1 MALDQSLNRNDG
13 EALVST
19 PNQPE
24 NRPDIAAPT
33 ERIQFDCLVI
43 GGGLLGSA
51 TAFNLAS
58 AGLSVLLVE
67 KGQINGVA
75 SSQNAGSLHFQLE
88 YRMIENGTDA
98 ARKAAEAM
106 PLHLDAMARWGNV
119 EAELGAPVGVK
130 RTGGL
135 MVAETS
141 EQVTVLEQKA
151 ALERASGLNVDLLD
165 REALDRIAPYLGTAV
180 LAAAHC
186 EGEGKA
192 DPKKTTFAF
201 ARAAIQAGTRIET
214 GCEVR
219 NLSRQGTGWRATL
232 QDGRRIEAKTVA
244 ITAGGW
250 SGRVA
255 AMAGIQLPVSPVG
268 LTMTVTMR
276 TDPLIP
282 HLVQHAG
289 RRLSLKQTPEGQVLI
304 GGGWPAQLHHVGGI
318 ADLDTRPALQLTSL
332 AGNMAAAAAVVPEL
346 EALQVMRVWTGM
358 TSLIADQLPL
368 LGEVPKAPGLFIAT
382 GGSAFTLGLTY
393 ARLLADAICGRPAI
407 LDVRRFSPARFGS
420 LTLV

>member
-1 MALDQSLNRNDG
+1 M
-13 EALVST
+13 V
-19 PNQPE
+19 
-24 NRPDIAAPT
+24 
-33 ERIQFDCLVI
+33 DCLVI

-51 TAFNLAS
+51 TAYNLAHE
-58 AGLSVLLVE
+58 GLSVLLVE

-88 YRMIENGTDA
+88 YRMIENGADA

-106 PLHLDAMARWGNV
+106 PLHLDAMARWNDI
-119 EAELGAPVGVK
+119 EAELATSVGVK

-141 EQVTVLEQKA
+141 EQVAVLEQKT
-151 ALERASGLNVDLLD
+151 ALERASGLDVRLLD
-165 REALDRIAPYLGTAV
+165 RAALDDIAPYFGPGV
-180 LAAAHC
+180 IAAAHC
-186 EGEGKA
+186 SGEGKA
-192 DPKKTTFAF
+192 DPKQATLAF
-201 ARAAIQAGTRIET
+201 ARAALRTGAQIET
-214 GCEVR
+214 GCEVVELAR
-219 NLSRQGTGWRATL
+219 GSNGWRAKL
-232 QDGRRIEAKTVA
+232 KSGRLIEAKTVA

-255 AMAGIQLPVSPVG
+255 AMAGMHMPVSPVG

-276 TDPLIP
+276 TKPLIP

-304 GGGWPAQLHHVGGI
+304 GGGWPAQLRHLGGI
-318 ADLDTRPALQLTSL
+318 VDLDARPTLQLTSL
-332 AGNMAAAAAVVPEL
+332 AGNTAAAAVVVPKL
-346 EALQVMRVWTGM
+346 ETLQVLRVWTGM

-368 LGEVPKAPGLFIAT
+368 LGEIPKAPGLFIAT

-393 ARLLADAICGRPAI
+393 ARLLADAICGKPPI
-407 LDVRRFSPARFGS
+407 LDVRRFTPGRFGS

>member
-1 MALDQSLNRNDG
+1 MVEHHACGLTG
-13 EALVST
+13 AMT
-19 PNQPE
+19 
-24 NRPDIAAPT
+24 I
-33 ERIQFDCLVI
+33 DCLII

-51 TAFNLAS
+51 TAFNLATE
-58 AGLSVLLVE
+58 GLSVLLVE

-88 YRMIENGTDA
+88 YRMIENGADA

-141 EQVTVLEQKA
+141 EQVAVLEQKA
-151 ALERASGLNVDLLD
+151 ALERASGLDVELLD
-165 REALDRIAPYLGTAV
+165 RSALDGLAPYLGPAV
-180 LAAAHC
+180 VAAAYC
-186 EGEGKA
+186 KGEGKA
-192 DPKKTTFAF
+192 DPKQTTLAF
-201 ARAAIQAGTRIET
+201 ARSAIKAGAQIET
-214 GCEVR
+214 GCEVQK
-219 NLSRQGTGWRATL
+219 LSRHGNVWHAKL
-232 QDGRRIEAKTVA
+232 QDGRLIQAKTVA

-255 AMAGIQLPVSPVG
+255 AMAGMQMPVSPVG

-276 TDPLIP
+276 TKPLIP

-304 GGGWPAQLHHVGGI
+304 GGGWPAQLRHIGGVI
-318 ADLDTRPALQLTSL
+318 DLDARPALQLTSL
-332 AGNMAAAAAVVPEL
+332 AGNMAAAASVVPKL
-346 EALQVMRVWTGM
+346 EQLQVMRVWTGM

-368 LGEVPKAPGLFIAT
+368 LGEIPKAPGLFIAT

-393 ARLLADAICGRPAI
+393 ARLLADAICGKPPI
-407 LDVRRFSPARFGS
+407 LDIRRFSPGRFGS

>member
-1 MALDQSLNRNDG
+1 ML
-13 EALVST
+13 
-19 PNQPE
+19 
-24 NRPDIAAPT
+24 
-33 ERIQFDCLVI
+33 DCLII

-58 AGLSVLLVE
+58 EGLSVLLVE

-88 YRMIENGTDA
+88 YRMIENGADA

-119 EAELGAPVGVK
+119 EADLGTPIGVK

-135 MVAETS
+135 MVAETP
-141 EQVTVLEQKA
+141 EQVAVLEQKA
-151 ALERASGLNVDLLD
+151 ALERASGLDVELLD
-165 REALDRIAPYLGTAV
+165 RAALDGIAPYLGPAV
-180 LAAAHC
+180 IAAAHC
-186 EGEGKA
+186 KGEGKA
-192 DPKKTTFAF
+192 DPKQTTLAF
-201 ARAAIQAGTRIET
+201 ARAALKAGAQIET
-214 GCEVR
+214 DCEVLE
-219 NLSRQGTGWRATL
+219 LSRQGVGWRAKL
-232 QDGRRIEAKTVA
+232 QDGRFVEAKAVA

-255 AMAGIQLPVSPVG
+255 AMAGMQMPVSPVG

-276 TDPLIP
+276 TKPLIP

-304 GGGWPAQLHHVGGI
+304 GGGWPAQLRHVNGI
-318 ADLDTRPALQLTSL
+318 IDLDARPALQLTSL
-332 AGNMAAAAAVVPEL
+332 AGNTAAAASVVPKL
-346 EALQVMRVWTGM
+346 ETLQVMRVWTGM

-368 LGEVPKAPGLFIAT
+368 LGEIPKAPGLFIAT

-393 ARLLADAICGRPAI
+393 ARLLADAICGKPAI
-407 LDVRRFSPARFGS
+407 LDVRRFSPGRFGS